1 MKLSTRARYALRL
14 ILDVAKE
21 GGESRPISLAGAA
34 ERSGLSRGYLEQL
47 ALSLR
52 AARLLV
58 GVAGRK
64 GGYRLA
70 RPAAQITVGDVVEA
84 TIGPIAIVRC
94 LADPTVCGHQESCE
108 VRLVYGLIN
117 ARINQILRE
126 YTIADLMD
134 PERLADISR
143 QLSEHSQPPKPR

>member
-14 ILDVAKE
+14 VLDIAKE

-58 GVAGRK
+58 GVSGRK

-70 RPAAQITVGDVVEA
+70 RPAAEITVGDVVKA
-84 TIGPIAIVRC
+84 TIGEISIVAC
-94 LADPTVCGHQESCE
+94 LADPTVCGREESCE
-108 VRLVYGLIN
+108 TRPVYDLIN
-117 ARINQILRE
+117 TRVNQVLSE
-126 YTIADLMD
+126 YTIGDLMD
-134 PERLADISR
+134 PARLRDLSR
-143 QLSEHSQPPKPR
+143 QVTDRQ

>member
-14 ILDVAKE
+14 ILDIAKE

-34 ERSGLSRGYLEQL
+34 ERSNLSRGYLEQL

-52 AARLLV
+52 AAGLLV
-58 GVAGRK
+58 GVSGRK

-70 RPAAQITVGDVVEA
+70 RPAAEITVGDVVKA
-84 TIGPIAIVRC
+84 TIGEISIVPC
-94 LADPTVCGHQESCE
+94 LADASVCGHEESCE
-108 VRLVYGLIN
+108 TRLVYSLIN
-117 ARINQILRE
+117 SRIHQVLSE

-134 PERLADISR
+134 PARLRDLSR
-143 QLSEHSQPPKPR
+143 RVAEHG